1 MVLCNA
7 PNSPETHEKPIAR
20 FGDLIQIKILVG
32 KAMAKPKFKPRGVV
46 RPDTVFHLCSRFDGE
61 WYATITARSN
71 VKDADPIVAIA
82 GPFADLEQAK
92 AHNGQCMELSRRNR
106 QFYLVDMPS
115 VPPKARRHIT
125 DDVLRG
131 WRQGDFERLRSW
143 QGGND
148 IRVDLAP
155 KN

>member
-1 MVLCNA
+1 M
-7 PNSPETHEKPIAR
+7 
-20 FGDLIQIKILVG
+20 
-32 KAMAKPKFKPRGVV
+32 V

-61 WYATITARSN
+61 WYATITARSD

-115 VPPKARRHIT
+115 VPPKARQH
-125 DDVLRG
+125 DVRRG
-131 WRQGDFERLRSW
+131 WRQGDFGRLRSW
-143 QGGND
+143 RGGD
-148 IRVDLAP
+148 DLRRSYSARREAGRP
-155 KN
+155 SRSSTDQVRTDGQPQDR

>member
-1 MVLCNA
+1 MPPTSSPAAIVTIFRVVIMVLCNA

-92 AHNGQCMELSRRNR
+92 AHNGQCMELNIEYQLNMKTTRVAKS
-106 QFYLVDMPS
+106 LVLF
-115 VPPKARRHIT
+115 K
-125 DDVLRG
+125 
-131 WRQGDFERLRSW
+131 
-143 QGGND
+143 
-148 IRVDLAP
+148 RVI
-155 KN
+155 

>member
-1 MVLCNA
+1 M
-7 PNSPETHEKPIAR
+7 T
-20 FGDLIQIKILVG
+20 
-32 KAMAKPKFKPRGVV
+32 KPKFKPRGMV

-61 WYATITARSN
+61 WYATITARSD
-71 VKDADPIVAIA
+71 VKGAEPIVAIA

-115 VPPKARRHIT
+115 VLAKARQYIT

-131 WRQGDFERLRSW
+131 CRQGDFERLRSW
-143 QGGND
+143 RGGDDLALN
-148 IRVDLAP
+148 LAP
-155 KN
+155 KH